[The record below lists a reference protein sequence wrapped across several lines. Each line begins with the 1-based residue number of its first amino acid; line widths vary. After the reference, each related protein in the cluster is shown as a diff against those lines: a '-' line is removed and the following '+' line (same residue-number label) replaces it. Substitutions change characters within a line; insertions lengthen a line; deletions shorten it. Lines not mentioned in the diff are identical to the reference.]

1 MNVSRFSV
9 KHTPVL
15 TMILAA
21 LALFGIFSVSS
32 MNMEF
37 IPDMNLPQIFV
48 VAIYPGASAEDI
60 ETSVIDVMEDNFVTL
75 PEFRG
80 MDSQAMNSAAM
91 ITITFSDGIDVY
103 DQLDEVR
110 NRINEMENQ
119 LPDGLQGTPQAL
131 VGGATMLPV
140 ATFSVEG
147 GTDIGAIT
155 AYIEDELKPE
165 LTQISGVSSIT
176 VSGGSYPEI
185 EVKLRSREEG
195 AST

>member
-1 MNVSRFSV
+1 
-9 KHTPVL
+9 
-15 TMILAA
+15 
-21 LALFGIFSVSS
+21 
-32 MNMEF
+32 
-37 IPDMNLPQIFV
+37 
-48 VAIYPGASAEDI
+48 
-60 ETSVIDVMEDNFVTL
+60 
-75 PEFRG
+75 
-80 MDSQAMNSAAM
+80 
-91 ITITFSDGIDVY
+91 
-103 DQLDEVR
+103 
-110 NRINEMENQ
+110 MENQ

-185 EVKLRSREEG
+185 EVKLRLDDLDSKG
-195 AST
+195 VSPLTV